1 MFGVLPVGKV
11 PTQAISILIMAIIGL
26 LIAYGIASMPGNVKN
41 AYLLIEHQ
49 IVRRFSLAQEA
60 QRKAMKRNADNKGY
74 APLTAPP
81 FEKGGRKLSNKFAVI
96 STNYNLSHYSM

>member
-1 MFGVLPVGKV
+1 
-11 PTQAISILIMAIIGL
+11 MAIIGL
-26 LIAYGIASMPGNVKN
+26 LIADGIASMPGNVRN

-81 FEKGGRKLSNKFAVI
+81 FEKGGRKLSNKFAVAARQTI
-96 STNYNLSHYSM
+96 ICQHKNAEKRDLFGVFC